1 LLDARLLLLY
11 PVWQSLHLGLGS
23 EWLQRAHTELA
34 WLMQAF

>member
-1 LLDARLLLLY
+1 LLDARLLLLC